1 MKTNKELYIV
11 DDSPDHRF
19 IIQSIFSKF
28 LPQYPVR
35 LFPSG
40 RELYEFLIVQSD
52 GQYEGDLPGLIV
64 LDLRMPSITGY
75 NLLKLLRQ
83 TPDNNKIHWK
93 TFPIIM
99 MSSEGSP
106 QEIMECYEAGANSFF
121 KKPLEFEEMK
131 SLMKMIC
138 EYWLDFNRLPVL
150 S

>member
-1 MKTNKELYIV
+1 MTTNKELYIV

-19 IIQSIFSKF
+19 IIQNIFSRF

-35 LFPSG
+35 LFAGG

-52 GQYEGDLPGLIV
+52 AHYDGDLPGLIL
-64 LDLRMPSITGY
+64 LDLRMPSIKGY
-75 NLLKLLRQ
+75 DLLKLLRQ

-93 TFPIIM
+93 TFPIVM

-121 KKPLEFEEMK
+121 KKPTDLDEMR
-131 SLMKMIC
+131 SLMQMIC
-138 EYWLDFNRLPVL
+138 EYWLDFNRLPVM